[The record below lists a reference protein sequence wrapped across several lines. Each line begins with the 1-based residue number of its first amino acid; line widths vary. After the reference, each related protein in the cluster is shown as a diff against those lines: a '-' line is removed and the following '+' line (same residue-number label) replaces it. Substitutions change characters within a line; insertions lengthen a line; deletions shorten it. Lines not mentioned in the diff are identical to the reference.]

1 MLLLLELSC
10 EGGIGVGFCGV
21 AGMDVA
27 AGVWA
32 VRIAGLVVP
41 MVSEACVGLSI
52 FSFCTGSCVV
62 VNILVVGCC
71 RIRGFRAR

>member
-21 AGMDVA
+21 VGMDVVV
-27 AGVWA
+27 GVWV
-32 VRIAGLVVP
+32 VRIVGLVVF
-41 MVSEACVGLSI
+41 MVSEVCVGLLN
-52 FSFCTGSCVV
+52 FLFCMGSCVV

-71 RIRGFRAR
+71 WI

>member
-41 MVSEACVGLSI
+41 MYFADFQSGAL
-52 FSFCTGSCVV
+52 
-62 VNILVVGCC
+62 L
-71 RIRGFRAR
+71 